1 MILSKSPS
9 KPKQKIL
16 FFEWDPLLILR
27 LRRLFA
33 LLNPEVHMK
42 EKVLDWLLGVGLA
55 SVMLLATA
63 L

>member
-1 MILSKSPS
+1 
-9 KPKQKIL
+9 
-16 FFEWDPLLILR
+16 
-27 LRRLFA
+27 
-33 LLNPEVHMK
+33 MK